1 MKLGVISRCEDR
13 GLGNQSW
20 EVCRHLD
27 PDRVL
32 LIDTG
37 HDKRFTKHPERF
49 DQWETTVA
57 PWTGGRLDETA
68 VRRWLKGL
76 DVVYSAESPYD
87 FRMGQWCAS
96 EEVGLALH
104 ANPEFV
110 GPADAKVK
118 ATWWSAT
125 PWRLDHLPHGARVV
139 PMPAAESSLTHE
151 PGERF
156 RLLHTAGWPAVED
169 RNGTGLLIEAARLMT
184 AECDL
189 IIRGQHRNI
198 LHHHLPR
205 HHPVRLVVEC
215 GNVADYWDLYRDAD
229 ALVMPRRYGGLC
241 LPAHEAMAS
250 GLPVVMPD
258 CSPNEIWPGPR
269 VPAHTSA
276 SVAARAGRIPLHDVD
291 PRALAATLDDLVT
304 NPDLVAKYRQ
314 EAVEWAQ
321 THSWDALLPLWL
333 EELQRASW

>member
-1 MKLGVISRCEDR
+1 VKLGIIARSEDR

-20 EVCRHLD
+20 EACRHLD

-49 DQWETTVA
+49 DQWDTTVA
-57 PWTGGRLDETA
+57 PWTGGRLDETT
-68 VRRWLKGL
+68 VRRWLRGL

-87 FRMGQWCAS
+87 MRMGEWCAS
-96 EEVGLALH
+96 EEVGLVLH

-110 GPADAKVK
+110 GPVDAKVK

-139 PMPAAESSLTHE
+139 PMPAAESPLVHE

-169 RNGTGLLIEAARLMT
+169 RNGTDLLIEAAKLMT

-189 IIRGQHRNI
+189 VLRGQHRNI
-198 LHHHLPR
+198 LHHRLPR
-205 HHPVRLVVEC
+205 HHPVRLVIEC
-215 GNVADYWDLYRDAD
+215 GNLVNYWDLYRGAD
-229 ALVMPRRYGGLC
+229 VLVMPRRYGGLC

-258 CSPNEIWPGPR
+258 CSPNEVWPGPR
-269 VPAHTSA
+269 VPALAFVT
-276 SVAARAGRIPLHDVD
+276 VATRAGRIPLHDSD
-291 PRALAATLDDLVT
+291 PLALAETLDNLVRD
-304 NPDLVAKYRQ
+304 PGLVAKLRQ
-314 EAVEWAQ
+314 EAIEWAEAN
-321 THSWDALLPLWL
+321 SWASLRETWL
-333 EELQRASW
+333 QELHRASW